1 MSGLSIVLPK
11 SSLIPGMGGECIET
25 PGGRCIVHFTTESI
39 SLRDANALLQTE
51 GFRGVMRLD
60 DVKQMDKL
68 PVLGT
73 GKTDY
78 KVLRGM
84 IESSK

>member
-1 MSGLSIVLPK
+1 
-11 SSLIPGMGGECIET
+11 
-25 PGGRCIVHFTTESI
+25 
-39 SLRDANALLQTE
+39 
-51 GFRGVMRLD
+51 MRLD
-60 DVKQMDKL
+60 DVKQVDKI

-84 IESSK
+84 LT